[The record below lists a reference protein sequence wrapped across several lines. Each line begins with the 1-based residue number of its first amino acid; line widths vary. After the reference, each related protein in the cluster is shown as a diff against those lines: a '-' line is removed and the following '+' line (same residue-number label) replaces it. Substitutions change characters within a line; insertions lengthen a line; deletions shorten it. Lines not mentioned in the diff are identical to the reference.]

1 MNQIKKSNIKLEKR
15 IVNLEELRKEFN
27 SNLTAIYDLSNNQ
40 KIDNIEDIRRNII
53 YKFINPNTNET
64 ILYIAY

>member
-1 MNQIKKSNIKLEKR
+1 M
-15 IVNLEELRKEFN
+15 
-27 SNLTAIYDLSNNQ
+27 SNNQ
-40 KIDNIEDIRRNII
+40 KIDNSEEIRRNII